1 MKLYKESNVVYQH
14 QEIYEAMRK
23 LSEYRKEDHE
33 KNSPHA
39 PSAKWVT
46 SYSLG
51 RIAGHTDF
59 IKSVLEYHS
68 NAHAIVGSRSVQL
81 DGYPS
86 DKTLTLS
93 KNKKFVLE
101 GLKYNIL
108 VDAGSAFEY
117 SNIHDLYK
125 FLEDNREY
133 ISSCVVIGS

>member
-14 QEIYEAMRK
+14 KEIYEAMRE
-23 LSEYRKEDHE
+23 LSEYRKKYHE
-33 KNSPHA
+33 AIYS
-39 PSAKWVT
+39 SVWVT

-51 RIAGHTDF
+51 RVAGHTDF
-59 IKSVLEYHS
+59 IKSVLESHS
-68 NAHAIVGSRSVQL
+68 HTHAIVGSSSIQYDR
-81 DGYPS
+81 YPS

-101 GLKYNIL
+101 GLQYSII
-108 VDAGSAFEY
+108 VDAGSAFQY
-117 SNIHDLYK
+117 HTTQDLYK